1 MSKQKKLKDAGVI
14 DDDQNYPTTEDTKAA
29 MSERLRSLLSQIDD
43 VDTLSND
50 VKAKT
55 LAEIGSAK
63 RYKAMRDELR
73 LQRET
78 SEAELRRLVANR
90 KKALS

>member
-1 MSKQKKLKDAGVI
+1 MIVNTLISCLVSHVI
-14 DDDQNYPTTEDTKAA
+14 FLT
-29 MSERLRSLLSQIDD
+29 LLCVFFVLIFA
-43 VDTLSND
+43 
-50 VKAKT
+50 KYAAKT
-55 LAEIGSAK
+55 LAEIRSAK